1 MKKTFPENPINP
13 FPPSSFHI
21 SNEGTIKK
29 TTYLSTP
36 LPLNNKKIKNQGAP
50 FQVPPLHNETQ

>member
-1 MKKTFPENPINP
+1 MFSTKKNFVENP

-29 TTYLSTP
+29 TPYLHPPP
-36 LPLNNKKIKNQGAP
+36 LKNKKIKNQGAP